1 MTTRDIV
8 RMTNQIAEFFHPYPH
23 DEALRETANHLRSFW
38 DPRMRVGKSPLT
50 VGGLAGVSKKRF
62 RPRSGRQY
70 ALRV

>member
-38 DPRMRVGKSPLT
+38 DPRMRDALLKHLKS
-50 VGGLAGVSKKRF
+50 GGDGLNALALEAAQGLEKDT
-62 RPRSGRQY
+62 
-70 ALRV
+70 